1 MADIV
6 LSRVII
12 EISGDDE
19 PFLTFCTEQ
28 LSFSHSW
35 KKIKERKKL
44 QNIFNQKSTAVDL
57 VLLKPVQH
65 FSDHQKTESNLRRYR
80 QFSKE

>member
-1 MADIV
+1 MMNHFLLFV
-6 LSRVII
+6 LNNF
-12 EISGDDE
+12 
-19 PFLTFCTEQ
+19 PFPIPE
-28 LSFSHSW
+28 

-65 FSDHQKTESNLRRYR
+65 FSDHQEKTESNLRRYR